1 MPTMIDDTTREYLI
15 ERYEEMRFT
24 SKEAKELADA
34 EGDDGKRLDWRV
46 VKSAIDNG
54 CGHKTAIRIFT

>member
-1 MPTMIDDTTREYLI
+1 MAAILDTETREYLV

-24 SKEAKELADA
+24 SKEAEQLVDA
-34 EGDDGKRLDWRV
+34 EVRPDWREV
-46 VKSAIDNG
+46 QKAIEGG

>member
-46 VKSAIDNG
+46 VKNAIDNG